1 MCVDNSI
8 IGRKREEFK
17 LKNAGRRLGLGSLDR
32 GSYRKICTSLPV

>member
-32 GSYRKICTSLPV
+32 DHRKICTSLPV